1 MHIVNLCVALVS
13 VCPRVSRRRYIRS
26 STVPTASQYYST
38 STVLRTVH
46 SATGTGTWL
55 VHYSSTYHLVVPW
68 LSVVPYLASSSST
81 EHGTRTE
88 QSTVVIPEFQ
98 RNFFVQYCDYCDTV
112 TL

>member
-1 MHIVNLCVALVS
+1 M
-13 VCPRVSRRRYIRS
+13 SRRRYIRTRS
-26 STVPTASQYYST
+26 STVPNASQYYST

-68 LSVVPYLASSSST
+68 LSVVPYLASSST

-88 QSTVVIPEFQ
+88 QSTGVYSTVT
-98 RNFFVQYCDYCDTV
+98 TV